1 MTDTSTSVKTKPALT
16 QWQFSVY
23 ILLVLIGAAI
33 VSVFGWWWF
42 ALSNVPQNFEG
53 VMHGLDFIL
62 FALLSYVVWYQICNE
77 LLTWVNALFMRH
89 PVPMEPAKNLKV
101 ALLTAFVPSKEPIDV
116 LENTIIAMK
125 AVRYPHDTWVLDE
138 GNDSAVRI
146 LCKKHKVNHFSR
158 FGIEKYNT
166 PDGHFKARTKAG
178 NYNSWFDSHSH
189 EYEIVA
195 QHDVDFVPS
204 ADYFE
209 KTLGYFKDEKV
220 AFVGTPQIYGN
231 VNESWIARGAAEQA
245 YGFYGPLQKGLFGLG
260 MHLFIGANHV
270 IRTSAHDSIGGYSGH
285 IVEDHLT
292 GMRLYAQNWKGV
304 YVPEALL
311 IGEGPATWDAYF
323 SQQMRWAYGL
333 IDILFR
339 HSPKIVTKMKK
350 VHGINYL
357 LLQQYYFFG
366 LAQIIGVFLM
376 GVFFIF
382 GIQSGV
388 MDLTT
393 LLILYPSFLLIQIA
407 IYLWLQLSYINPK
420 EESGFHIAGKVLNIA
435 AWPIYLLAFFSALA
449 GKKLNYQ
456 VTPKGSAQEQGSPHI
471 GMFSIHFV
479 IGTLMSAL
487 LLVSMYTEFQT
498 PLLVFWALVTIVSM
512 YFFVCLAATQRAI
525 EGLRK
530 YSNTLRVS
538 PVAAHIFPFVVTGGL
553 FLWAFVVLVNVVPGA
568 NESITTSEH
577 EIVTLVVS
585 LMEHDSNSETS
596 TNDVARSVILSSN

>member
-1 MTDTSTSVKTKPALT
+1 MIPTSISVKTKPALAT
-16 QWQFSVY
+16 WQFVIY
-23 ILLVLIGAAI
+23 IFLFLVG
-33 VSVFGWWWF
+33 VSVVCIFGWWWF
-42 ALSNVPQNFEG
+42 SLAHIPQNFTG
-53 VMHGLDFIL
+53 MMHILDFVL
-62 FALLSYVVWYQICNE
+62 FIFLSYVVWYQIGNE

-89 PVPMEPAKNLKV
+89 PIPMEPAKHLKV
-101 ALLTAFVPSKEPIDV
+101 ALLTAFVPSKEPIEV
-116 LENTIIAMK
+116 LENTLIAMK

-138 GNDSAVRI
+138 GNDAMVKA
-146 LCKKHKVNHFSR
+146 LCKKLSVNHFSR
-158 FGIEKYNT
+158 FGIPKYNT
-166 PDGHFKARTKAG
+166 EDGHFKARTKAG
-178 NYNSWFDSHSH
+178 NYNSWFDSHGH
-189 EYEIVA
+189 DYEIVA

-204 ADYFE
+204 PNYFE
-209 KTLGYFKDEKV
+209 KTLGYFNDEKV

-231 VNESWIARGAAEQA
+231 VTESWIARGAAEQA

-270 IRTSAHDSIGGYSGH
+270 IRTRAHDSIGGYSGH

-292 GMRLYAQNWKGV
+292 GMRLYAGGWKGV

-339 HSPKIVTKMKK
+339 HSPKIVPQMKK
-350 VHGINYL
+350 VHGINYI

-366 LAQIIGVFLM
+366 LAQITGIFLM
-376 GVFFIF
+376 SIYFMF

-393 LLILYPSFLLIQIA
+393 LLILYPSFLIMQIV
-407 IYLWLQLSYINPK
+407 IFLWLQLSYIDLK
-420 EESGFHIAGKVLNIA
+420 KESGFHIAGKVLNIA

-479 IGTLMSAL
+479 IGTMMAFF
-487 LLVSMYTEFQT
+487 LLVSMYTKFQT
-498 PLLVFWALVTIVSM
+498 PILVFWAVVTIVSM
-512 YFFVCLAATQRAI
+512 YFFVCLAATHRAVEYI
-525 EGLRK
+525 QKYRTSLRK
-530 YSNTLRVS
+530 IPRVLT
-538 PVAAHIFPFVVTGGL
+538 ALPFIVTCGL
-553 FLWAFVVLVNVVPGA
+553 FLWA
-568 NESITTSEH
+568 
-577 EIVTLVVS
+577 LVVFVAVIP
-585 LMEHDSNSETS
+585 SETS
-596 TNDVARSVILSSN
+596 ERVLAEFGLKNKISSEEDNGIKAQVLTETVILSNN